1 MDKPAKI
8 LFADDDPE
16 IREVVRILLESE
28 GYKVD
33 EAVDGRQA
41 IGLADNSYDLV
52 ILDILMPGTGGLEA
66 CEQIRKKSNVP
77 ILFLSAKSQEE
88 DKVKGL
94 SAGGDDYLV
103 KPFSSAELLARVQA
117 MLRRYQEYGM
127 QRVKQ
132 ASDIIRFESL
142 LIDTKTKEVRK
153 NETMIELT
161 DLEYGILLLL
171 MQSRGRVITAKEI
184 YESVWDDLYFY
195 QSNNTV
201 MVHIRNLRKKLED
214 DAQHPRLIK
223 TVWGK
228 GYSIG

>member
-8 LFADDDPE
+8 LFADDDAE

-28 GYKVD
+28 GYDID
-33 EAVDGRQA
+33 EAADGQQA
-41 IGLADNSYDLV
+41 LGLAGNSYDLV
-52 ILDILMPGTGGLEA
+52 ILDILMPGMGGFEA

-77 ILFLSAKSQEE
+77 ILFLTAKSGED
-88 DKVKGL
+88 DKVRGL
-94 SAGGDDYLV
+94 AVGGDDYLV

-117 MLRRYQEYGM
+117 MLRRYKEYGTEET
-127 QRVKQ
+127 
-132 ASDIIRFESL
+132 APDSNTLRFGSL
-142 LIDTKTKEVRK
+142 SANIKTKEVRK
-153 NETMIELT
+153 NETIIELT

-171 MQSRGRVITAKEI
+171 MQSRGRVFTAKEI

-214 DAQHPRLIK
+214 DPQRPRLIK